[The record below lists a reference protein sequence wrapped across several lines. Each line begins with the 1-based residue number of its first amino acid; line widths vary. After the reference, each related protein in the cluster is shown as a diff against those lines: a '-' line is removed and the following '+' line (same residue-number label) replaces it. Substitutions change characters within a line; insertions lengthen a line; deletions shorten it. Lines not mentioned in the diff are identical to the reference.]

1 MSQTPRPQGYYHS
14 PVSTVEQV
22 DLAGND
28 VNMPGKVCLITGG
41 NSGIGKATAIGLA
54 KLEASVAIV
63 SRDKDNGEAALIEIR
78 SKSGNRNVDMLVA
91 DLSSQDSVRELAHD
105 LKGRYKKL
113 HVLIN
118 NAGIYLPKRVVT
130 VDGLEATFAT
140 NHLGHFLLTNLLL
153 DVLKASAPSRI
164 INITSSAHYGSEIN
178 FEDLEGEKKYSGFR
192 AYGQSKLANVLFTYE
207 LARKL
212 EGTRVTVNCLHP
224 GVVRTGFGKD
234 QGGLFNIGLRIIS
247 PFMMSP
253 EKAARAAIYMTT
265 SPELEGVTGKHFSK
279 GKEEK
284 SSKES
289 YDQTAAERLWKVSAD
304 LTKLSA

>member
-1 MSQTPRPQGYYHS
+1 MSRTPRPQGYYHS

-63 SRDKDNGEAALIEIR
+63 SRDKDKGEAALIEIR
-78 SKSGNRNVDMLVA
+78 SKSGNRNVDMMVA

-105 LKGRYKKL
+105 FKSRYKKL
-113 HVLIN
+113 HILIN
-118 NAGIYLPKRVVT
+118 NAGVYLPKRVVT

-153 DVLKASAPSRI
+153 DTLKANAPSRI
-164 INITSSAHYGSEIN
+164 INITSSAHRGTEID
-178 FEDLEGEKKYSGFR
+178 FDDLQGEKKYSGYH
-192 AYGQSKLANVLFTYE
+192 AYSQSKLANVLFTYQ
-207 LARKL
+207 LAKQL
-212 EGTRVTVNCLHP
+212 EGTGVTVNCLHP

-234 QGGLFNIGLRIIS
+234 VTGLMTILVRIGS
-247 PFMMSP
+247 PFMISP
-253 EKAARAAIYMTT
+253 DKAARAAIYLAM
-265 SPELEGVTGKHFSK
+265 SPELEDVTGKFFSR
-279 GKEEK
+279 GKEK
-284 SSKES
+284 RSSRES
-289 YDQTAAERLWKVSAD
+289 YDETSAERLWKIS
-304 LTKLSA
+304 